1 MKLAISTASP
11 QLSAPLDARF
21 GRCMYFIIIET
32 TTRDWD
38 ALPNPA
44 ASAGGGAG
52 TQAVQ
57 FLTNQGVGAVV
68 GPHFG
73 PNAFTALE
81 AAGIQIYSADNGQ
94 ADELLEDFIAGRL
107 EKVTQA
113 GESGRHG
120 GQGRRR

>member
-11 QLSAPLDARF
+11 QLNAELDARF
-21 GRCMYFIIIET
+21 GRCTYFVVIDT
-32 TTRDWD
+32 ATRDWE

-57 FLTNQGVGAVV
+57 FLANQGVGAVV

-73 PNAFTALE
+73 PKAFTALE
-81 AAGIQIYSADNGQ
+81 AAGIQIYSADSGQ
-94 ADELLEDFIAGRL
+94 ADVLLEDFLAGRL
-107 EKVTQA
+107 EPVTEA

-120 GQGRRR
+120 GQGR

>member
-11 QLSAPLDARF
+11 QLNAPLDARF

-57 FLTNQGVGAVV
+57 FLANQGVGAVV

-94 ADELLEDFIAGRL
+94 ADELLEDFKAGRL
-107 EKVTQA
+107 EQVTEA

>member
-11 QLSAPLDARF
+11 QINAEIDARF
-21 GRCMYFIIIET
+21 GRCTYFVVIDT
-32 TTRDWD
+32 ATRAWE

-57 FLTNQGVGAVV
+57 FLANQGVSAVV

-81 AAGIQIYSADNGQ
+81 AAGIQIYSADSGR
-94 ADELLEDFIAGRL
+94 ADELLEDFVAGRL
-107 EKVTQA
+107 ELVTEA
-113 GESGRHG
+113 GEFGRHG
-120 GQGRRR
+120 GQRR

>member
-11 QLSAPLDARF
+11 QLNAPLDARF

-57 FLTNQGVGAVV
+57 FLANQGVGAVV

-81 AAGIQIYSADNGQ
+81 AAGIQIYSANNGQ
-94 ADELLEDFIAGRL
+94 ADELLEDFLAGRL

-120 GQGRRR
+120 GQDRRR